1 MENNLQFEQFPV
13 RTIVQSDN
21 EIWFVLKD
29 VCAVLEI
36 SDDKQ
41 VYERLDDDEREGYK
55 IPTPGGMQTMRCITE
70 AGLYHVILRSNSEKA
85 KPFRRWV
92 THEVLPT
99 LRQQGYYSTLPDEEL
114 LKMLNKRLAE
124 KPDFIRLANINKHN
138 QHYLHKLKM
147 TEELEEL
154 WKKRF
159 DLTQEGYVRELSR
172 ICDDEISTLNKEW
185 FKYVKWLKAYRMA
198 LNEFKHKGE

>member
-1 MENNLQFEQFPV
+1 MENNLQFEQFPI

-29 VCAVLEI
+29 VCTVLEI

-114 LKMLNKRLAE
+114 LKMLNKRLEE
-124 KPDFIRLANINKHN
+124 KPDFIRLANVNKLN

-147 TEELEEL
+147 TEKLEEL

-198 LNEFKHKGE
+198 LNEFKRKGE